1 MGRLAVRVVPRAS
14 REEVV
19 GFDDE
24 GRLKVRLTAPPV
36 EGEAN
41 RALLRFVAR
50 KLGVPRTRVTLVKGA
65 SSRTKWIEVDGLEEE
80 ELRRRFAE

>member
-19 GFDDE
+19 GFDE
-24 GRLKVRLTAPPV
+24 AGRLRVRLTAPPV

-65 SSRTKWIEVDGLEEE
+65 SSRTKWIEVEGLEEE
-80 ELRRRFAE
+80 ELRRRLAE